1 MITSMNEQSKGLIKN
16 LPIRIILTENGINFF
31 IKHNKKLNRFK
42 MADDVEEYGISLDTF
57 APVSVQRM
65 LLIDYISKIE
75 ISRVEFVSKR
85 QDIMDLTKLIVYG
98 ILYKQLDSII
108 FKKILDSAL
117 IKNWN
122 RTNPGNIIDEK
133 TNINEGYLE
142 KVLKQSEENV
152 RKVKQALLSPIMV
165 KINSEANLLDE
176 EKKVKFFIC
185 EKFLNNLRPSIWF
198 ILSKFQTSKDYL
210 ILLGEIREGVLDY
223 LEKTKIAEYLSLMA
237 MELAINAENSNMQK
251 YAKKAY
257 KDTINLES
265 LVFDHNVR
273 SKIIHE
279 MEDKNEH
286 LYLTW
291 KIWGKGGSIT
301 SRNRLQVTL
310 YNRETEYRQIKQ
322 IIDDKKGLDLKKK
335 SLSDFYKESPDKLS
349 NTELGLYY
357 LSYLNEA
364 CEKVNVRFDS
374 IVNQIQKTDLTVIT
388 MNLYF

>member
-1 MITSMNEQSKGLIKN
+1 MNEQSKGLIKN

-57 APVSVQRM
+57 APISVQRM

-85 QDIMDLTKLIVYG
+85 QEIMDLTKLIVYG
-98 ILYKQLDSII
+98 ILYKQLDSVI
-108 FKKILDSAL
+108 FKKVLDSSL
-117 IKNWN
+117 IKSWN

-133 TNINEGYLE
+133 TNINETYLE
-142 KVLKQSEENV
+142 KVLKMSEENV
-152 RKVKQALLSPIMV
+152 RKVKQSLLSPIMV
-165 KINSEANLLDE
+165 KINSDANLLDE
-176 EKKVKFFIC
+176 EKKIKYMIC
-185 EKFLNNLRPSIWF
+185 EKFLGNLRPSIWF
-198 ILSKFQTSKDYL
+198 ILSKFQTSRDYL
-210 ILLGEIREGVLDY
+210 LLLAEIREGVLEY
-223 LEKTKIAEYLSLMA
+223 LDKTKIAEYLSLMA
-237 MELAINAENSNMQK
+237 MELAINAENTNMQK

-265 LVFDHNVR
+265 IVYDQNMRHKV
-273 SKIIHE
+273 IHE
-279 MEDKNEH
+279 MEEKNEH

-291 KIWGKGGSIT
+291 KLWGKSGSIA

-310 YNRETEYRQIKQ
+310 YNRESEYRQIKQ

-335 SLSDFYKESPDKLS
+335 SLTDFYKESPDKIS

-374 IVNQIQKTDLTVIT
+374 IVNQIQKSDLTVIT
-388 MNLYF
+388 LNLYF

>member
-1 MITSMNEQSKGLIKN
+1 MNEQSKSLIKN

-42 MADDVEEYGISLDTF
+42 MADDVEEYGIFLDTF
-57 APVSVQRM
+57 APGSIQRM

-75 ISRVEFVSKR
+75 ISRAEFVSKR
-85 QDIMDLTKLIVYG
+85 QEIMDLTKLIVYG
-98 ILYKQLDSII
+98 ILYKQLDSLV
-108 FKKILDSAL
+108 FKKVIDSSL

-122 RTNPGNIIDEK
+122 RNNPGNIIDER

-142 KVLKQSEENV
+142 KVLKQSEEIV
-152 RKVKQALLSPIMV
+152 MKVKQGLLSPILV
-165 KINSEANLLDE
+165 KINGDSNLLDE
-176 EKKVKFFIC
+176 EKKIKYMIC
-185 EKFLNNLRPSIWF
+185 ERFLSNLRPSVWF

-210 ILLGEIREGVLDY
+210 ILLSEIREGVFEYLD
-223 LEKTKIAEYLSLMA
+223 KTKIAEYLSLMV
-237 MELAINAENSNMQK
+237 MELAINAENTNMQK

-257 KDTINLES
+257 KDTINIES
-265 LVFDHNVR
+265 IVYDQNMRNKVIR
-273 SKIIHE
+273 E
-279 MEDKNEH
+279 MTDKNEL

-301 SRNRLQVTL
+301 SRNKLQVTL
-310 YNRETEYRQIKQ
+310 YNRESEYRQIKQ

-335 SLSDFYKESPDKLS
+335 SLTDFYKESPDKLS

-374 IVNQIQKTDLTVIT
+374 IVNQIQKSDLTVIT
-388 MNLYF
+388 LNLYF

>member
-1 MITSMNEQSKGLIKN
+1 MNEQSKGLIKN

-57 APVSVQRM
+57 APASIQRM

-85 QDIMDLTKLIVYG
+85 QEIMDLTKLIVYG

-108 FKKILDSAL
+108 FKKVLDSPL
-117 IKNWN
+117 IKSWN

-133 TNINEGYLE
+133 TNINETYLE
-142 KVLKQSEENV
+142 KVLKASEENV

-165 KINSEANLLDE
+165 KINSDSNLLDE
-176 EKKVKFFIC
+176 EKRIKYMIC
-185 EKFLNNLRPSIWF
+185 EKFLSNLRPSIWF
-198 ILSKFQTSKDYL
+198 ILSKFQTSRDYL
-210 ILLGEIREGVLDY
+210 ILLSEIREGVLEY
-223 LEKTKIAEYLSLMA
+223 LDKTKIAEYLSLMA
-237 MELAINAENSNMQK
+237 MELAINAENTNMQK

-265 LVFDHNVR
+265 LVYDQNMRHKVIR
-273 SKIIHE
+273 E
-279 MEDKNEH
+279 MEDKNEC
-286 LYLTW
+286 LFLTW
-291 KIWGKGGSIT
+291 KIWGKGGSIA

-310 YNRETEYRQIKQ
+310 YNRESEYRQIKQ

-335 SLSDFYKESPDKLS
+335 SLTDFYKESPDKLA

-374 IVNQIQKTDLTVIT
+374 IVNQIQKSDLTVIT

>member
-1 MITSMNEQSKGLIKN
+1 MSDQLKGLIKN

-42 MADDVEEYGISLDTF
+42 MADDLEEYGISLDTF
-57 APVSVQRM
+57 APGSIQRM

-85 QDIMDLTKLIVYG
+85 QEIMDLTKLIVYG
-98 ILYKQLDSII
+98 LLYKQLDSII
-108 FKKILDSAL
+108 FKKILDSSL

-122 RTNPGNIIDEK
+122 RNNPGNIIDEK
-133 TNINEGYLE
+133 TNINEGYLQ
-142 KVLKQSEENV
+142 KVLTMTEEV
-152 RKVKQALLSPIMV
+152 VKKVKQSLLSPIMV
-165 KINSEANLLDE
+165 KISSDGNLLDE
-176 EKKVKFFIC
+176 EKKIKFLIC
-185 EKFLNNLRPSIWF
+185 EKFLSNLRPSIWF
-198 ILSKFQTSKDYL
+198 ILSKFQTSNDYL
-210 ILLGEIREGVLDY
+210 VLLSDIREGVLEY
-223 LEKTKIAEYLSLMA
+223 LDKTKIAEYLSLMV
-237 MELAINAENSNMQK
+237 MELAINAENTNMQK
-251 YAKKAY
+251 YAKKVY

-265 LVFDHNVR
+265 LVYDQNMRVKVIR
-273 SKIIHE
+273 E
-279 MEDKNEH
+279 MEDKNEN

-291 KIWGKGGSIT
+291 KLWGKSGSVS

-310 YNRETEYRQIKQ
+310 YDRESEYRQIKQ

-335 SLSDFYKESPDKLS
+335 SLTDFYKESPDKLA

-357 LSYLNEA
+357 LSYLSEA

-374 IVNQIQKTDLTVIT
+374 VVNQIQKSDLTVIT

>member
-1 MITSMNEQSKGLIKN
+1 MNEQSKDLIKN

-57 APVSVQRM
+57 APGSIQRM

-85 QDIMDLTKLIVYG
+85 QEIMDLTKLIVYG

-108 FKKILDSAL
+108 FKKVLDSPL
-117 IKNWN
+117 IKTWN

-142 KVLKQSEENV
+142 KVLKQNEEIV
-152 RKVKQALLSPIMV
+152 RKVKQGLLSPIMV
-165 KINSEANLLDE
+165 KINSEANLLDD
-176 EKKVKFFIC
+176 EKKVKYMIC
-185 EKFLNNLRPSIWF
+185 EKFLGSLRPSIWF

-210 ILLGEIREGVLDY
+210 ILLSEIREGVLDY
-223 LEKTKIAEYLSLMA
+223 LDKTKIAEYLSLMV
-237 MELAINAENSNMQK
+237 MELAINAENTNMQK
-251 YAKKAY
+251 YARKAY
-257 KDTINLES
+257 KDTINIES
-265 LVFDHNVR
+265 IVYDQNMRNKV
-273 SKIIHE
+273 IHE
-279 MEDKNEH
+279 MVEKNEH
-286 LYLTW
+286 LYLMW
-291 KIWGKGGSIT
+291 KLGKGGSIS
-301 SRNRLQVTL
+301 SRNKLQVTL
-310 YNRETEYRQIKQ
+310 YNRESEYRQIKQ

-335 SLSDFYKESPDKLS
+335 SLTDFYKESPDKLS

-374 IVNQIQKTDLTVIT
+374 IVNQIQKSDLTVIT